1 MAQAIGGI
9 HLAYNFTM
17 PYSTLDFGNLSLLIF
32 VIILSCCVSTL
43 LSCWLMRSISPHTY
57 QYCASCAHQLG
68 VLSFTQTVITDGIVA
83 RPVQGHAG
91 TSQRLGMQTTRPVMG
106 LEVGH
111 LQTRPLSPT
120 PADEVE
126 SRNDELKAEDN
137 IKYNEVMRKSS
148 KHCQVSPESAE
159 VISRKD
165 TVQSFPVG
173 YRMSRRTL
181 VFPSQSE
188 QSVDLILR
196 EKEGKEYSTASS
208 LANTIVG
215 GEEENLIGKNTNQRQ
230 VVRRSI
236 NARKEKF
243 KLILLRRQEDAG
255 LTSQSEDKRGGAGF
269 RQNSKP
275 SRVANQVGKRAVV
288 DGFNNP
294 GYDGTSDANKEM
306 SGPGYQNLPSIH
318 FSPRSREGN
327 D

>member
-1 MAQAIGGI
+1 MA
-9 HLAYNFTM
+9 
-17 PYSTLDFGNLSLLIF
+17 
-32 VIILSCCVSTL
+32 
-43 LSCWLMRSISPHTY
+43 
-57 QYCASCAHQLG
+57 
-68 VLSFTQTVITDGIVA
+68 
-83 RPVQGHAG
+83 
-91 TSQRLGMQTTRPVMG
+91 
-106 LEVGH
+106 
-111 LQTRPLSPT
+111 
-120 PADEVE
+120 
-126 SRNDELKAEDN
+126 
-137 IKYNEVMRKSS
+137 
-148 KHCQVSPESAE
+148 
-159 VISRKD
+159 RKD

-196 EKEGKEYSTASS
+196 EKEEKEYSTASS

-215 GEEENLIGKNTNQRQ
+215 GEEENLKGINTKQRQ

-255 LTSQSEDKRGGAGF
+255 LTSQSEDERGGAGF

-306 SGPGYQNLPSIH
+306 SGPGYQNLPNIH
-318 FSPRSREGN
+318 FSPR
-327 D
+327 